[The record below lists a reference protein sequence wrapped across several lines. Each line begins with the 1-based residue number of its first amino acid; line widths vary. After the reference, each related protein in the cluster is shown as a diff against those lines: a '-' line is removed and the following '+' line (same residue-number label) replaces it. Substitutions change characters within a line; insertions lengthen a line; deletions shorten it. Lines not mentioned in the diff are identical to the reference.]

1 MTQQESRDRALATL
15 MQAAQAGDGAAY
27 DRLLREI
34 TPLLRQVVRRN
45 RRFLSRDD
53 IEDIV
58 QDVLL
63 SLHAVRATYDPRRQF
78 LPWLITIVRNRVADA
93 GRRYIRSSA
102 FEVPIEGSPVTFLEE
117 GANLEIETYGD
128 PEALRKAIEGLP
140 SGQREAI
147 KMLKLRELSL
157 KEAAMLTGQ
166 SIGALRV
173 SVHRGMTALRKTL
186 TKE

>member
-1 MTQQESRDRALATL
+1 MTRQESRDRALATL
-15 MQAAQAGDGAAY
+15 MQAAQAGDAAAY

-78 LPWLITIVRNRVADA
+78 LPWLITIARNRVVDA
-93 GRRYIRSSA
+93 GRRYMRSSA
-102 FEVPIEGSPVTFLEE
+102 HEVPIDEGPVTFSEE
-117 GANLEIETYGD
+117 EANLEETYGD
-128 PEALRKAIEGLP
+128 PEALKQAIEGLP

-157 KEAAMLTGQ
+157 KEAAAFTGQ